1 MGIEAR
7 RTPIQTFYAGL
18 AIFITGGTGFVGK
31 ILTEKLLRSC
41 PDISTIYL
49 LIRSKK
55 DKSPESRLDEM
66 FEKPLF
72 DRVKNEVPNFRKKIV
87 PIIGNLDT
95 ENFGLSEND
104 KNILIN
110 QVSIIFHVAA
120 NVRFIENIKTSTII
134 NINATATILKLA
146 KLMPNL
152 KSFIHVSTAYAN
164 CHVKHIEERFYS
176 YPINH
181 EDLITFTRNLHEN
194 IIEEKI
200 SRISSQWPN
209 TYTFT
214 KAIAE
219 GLLRDE
225 SGSLPVGIFR
235 PAIVSSSAEE
245 PLVGWIDNMYGPQ
258 SVTVSW
264 ALGFTRFLSCNPD
277 VKPNI
282 VPVDFTVNALIASAW
297 NVYNQFRRG
306 KANTLIYN
314 FVSPVD
320 GPTWNDY
327 RNAIVDTN
335 KTYPLYNAK
344 YFPFMIYIQH
354 KILYRICVWL
364 GHFLPALIID
374 AISIC
379 INRSPRMWKL
389 CKKIDKFSN
398 VTQPFR
404 TNEWSFST
412 DNVQKMWS
420 HLSSED
426 QKIFQFSMVGF
437 DWKKYL
443 FNHYM
448 GIRLYLLNEDDSTLE
463 ISRIKYK
470 RFYWRHQIL
479 KIVFAFAVFWIVWL
493 VFTIICT

>member
-1 MGIEAR
+1 MEIEKH
-7 RTPIQTFYAGL
+7 RTPIQSFYAGQS
-18 AIFITGGTGFVGK
+18 IFITGGTGFVGK
-31 ILTEKLLRSC
+31 ILIEKLLRSC
-41 PDISTIYL
+41 PDISMIYL

-55 DKSPESRLDEM
+55 DKCPKSRLDEM

-72 DRVKNEVPNFRKKIV
+72 DRVKEEVPNFRKKIV
-87 PIIGNLDT
+87 PIISDLDT
-95 ENFGLSEND
+95 EAFGLSEND

-110 QVSIIFHVAA
+110 Q
-120 NVRFIENIKTSTII
+120 
-134 NINATATILKLA
+134 
-146 KLMPNL
+146 
-152 KSFIHVSTAYAN
+152 SFIHVSTVYAN

-176 YPINH
+176 YPLNH
-181 EDLITFTRNLHEN
+181 KDLIPFTRNLHEN

-225 SGSLPVGIFR
+225 SENLPVGIFR
-235 PAIVSSSAEE
+235 PAIVLSSAEE

-258 SVTVSW
+258 GVTVPL
-264 ALGFTRFLSCNPD
+264 ALGITRFLSCNPD
-277 VKPNI
+277 VKANI

-306 KANTLIYN
+306 KDTLIYN

-320 GPTWNDY
+320 GPTWNEY
-327 RNAIVDTN
+327 RNAFVDTN
-335 KTYPLYNAK
+335 KMYPLRDAI
-344 YFPFMIYIQH
+344 YFPFMVYVQH

-364 GHFLPALIID
+364 GHFLPALLID

-389 CKKIDKFSN
+389 CKKVDKFSDAI
-398 VTQPFR
+398 QPFC

-412 DNVQKMWS
+412 DNVQAMWS
-420 HLSSED
+420 HLSRED
-426 QKIFQFSMVGF
+426 QKIFQFSMIRF

-443 FNHYM
+443 FDHYM
-448 GIRLYLLNEDDSTLE
+448 GVRLYLLNEDNSTLE
-463 ISRIKYK
+463 ICRIKYK
-470 RFYWRHQIL
+470 RLYWIHQIL
-479 KIVFAFAVFWIVWL
+479 KIVFAFAVLWIVWL

>member
-72 DRVKNEVPNFRKKIV
+72 DRVKNEVPNFRRKIV

-110 QVSIIFHVAA
+110 Q
-120 NVRFIENIKTSTII
+120 
-134 NINATATILKLA
+134 
-146 KLMPNL
+146 
-152 KSFIHVSTAYAN
+152 SFIHVSTAYAN

-225 SGSLPVGIFR
+225 SGNLPVGIFR
-235 PAIVSSSAEE
+235 PAIVLSSAEE

-258 SVTVSW
+258 GVTVSW

-277 VKPNI
+277 VKANI

-306 KANTLIYN
+306 KNTLIYN

-320 GPTWNDY
+320 GPTWNEY
-327 RNAIVDTN
+327 RNAFVDTN

-344 YFPFMIYIQH
+344 YFPFMIYVQH

-389 CKKIDKFSN
+389 CKKVDKFSN
-398 VTQPFR
+398 AIEPFC

-412 DNVQKMWS
+412 DNVQAMWS
-420 HLSSED
+420 RLSKKD
-426 QKIFQFSMVGF
+426 QKLFQFNMVGF
-437 DWKKYL
+437 DWTKYL
-443 FNHYM
+443 FDHYM
-448 GIRLYLLNEDDSTLE
+448 GMRLYLLNEDDSTLE
-463 ISRIKYK
+463 ISRIRYK
-470 RFYWRHQIL
+470 RLYWIHQIL
-479 KIVFAFAVFWIVWL
+479 KIVFAFAVLWIVWL